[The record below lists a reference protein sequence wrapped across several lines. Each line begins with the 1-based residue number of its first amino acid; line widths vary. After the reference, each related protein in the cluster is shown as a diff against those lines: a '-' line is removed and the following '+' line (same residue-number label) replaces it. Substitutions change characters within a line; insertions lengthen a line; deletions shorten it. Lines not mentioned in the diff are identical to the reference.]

1 MSTTTTPSKPNRI
14 TPEEQLQFLLSCI
27 RHSNSGKIDF
37 TVVAQECNIITKAA
51 AAKRYE
57 RLLKSHG
64 INSSGGSLPS
74 ANSAP
79 AKKRTGASTSTTTAT
94 ESTTPSTPTKGRKR
108 KADGISDASKKA
120 KGLKKMA
127 VARAES
133 WMQKKQH
140 AGVGI
145 KKEEDDDETEEDEEV
160 KAALREEGLS
170 DPVHGDGEELAV
182 KEEEEA
188 VDGEEE
194 GVEGDDVEVDEA

>member
-64 INSSGGSLPS
+64 INTSGGPLSS
-74 ANSAP
+74 ANNTP
-79 AKKRTGASTSTTTAT
+79 AKKRTGASSTSNTTAT
-94 ESTTPSTPTKGRKR
+94 ESTTTSTPTKGRKR

-133 WMQKKQH
+133 LMQKKQH

-160 KAALREEGLS
+160 RAALWEEGLS
-170 DPVHGDGEELAV
+170 DRVHGDGEELAV
-182 KEEEEA
+182 KEEA
-188 VDGEEE
+188 MDDEE
-194 GVEGDDVEVDEA
+194 GAEGDDVEVDEA

>member
-64 INSSGGSLPS
+64 INTSGGSLPS
-74 ANSAP
+74 ANNTP
-79 AKKRTGASTSTTTAT
+79 TKKRTGASSTSTTTAT

-127 VARAES
+127 VARAEKL
-133 WMQKKQH
+133 MQKKQH
-140 AGVGI
+140 DGVGI

-160 KAALREEGLS
+160 RAALWEEGLS
-170 DPVHGDGEELAV
+170 DRVHGDGEELAV
-182 KEEEEA
+182 KEEA
-188 VDGEEE
+188 VDDEE
-194 GVEGDDVEVDEA
+194 GAEEDDVEVDEA